1 MNVLHTTRF
10 VLFGTLL
17 FAMAGLLNAD
27 EEAPAAATQ
36 MSESLRSSIAK
47 VIVVPGQSPV
57 EKEVS
62 GTYEDVTPGLY
73 GGMAQGGALGSPS
86 IELGGVTVSTP
97 IPILTL
103 PGMIVGGLSGA
114 AKRERQEFHDALTEE
129 LADAV
134 HRPLTNEKL
143 ARYVFQNLRSQPQL
157 DATLIASATS
167 IPDDTDAVLYV
178 RIANIGIDVD
188 GDKGVLTTS
197 AYLTLERLSDG
208 TKLYER
214 NIHYQDRAPLKAW
227 TTNDRQLFDDFTNFA
242 LYYLGRELAVES
254 LTGISREAVLQPL
267 ASDSVKLA
275 RKNPWNGNSKST
287 LPTLAWNIEPGDANL
302 QYDLEVF
309 DAHRLVYAQSGV
321 RGTTHTLGTALTPCG
336 DYRWSVRPT
345 YSINGSR
352 RYGEWMQQ
360 PSESARPADAMI
372 GRDATVAPA
381 YTQDFAVLNIHC
393 RAK

>member
-1 MNVLHTTRF
+1 MNVLHTTR
-10 VLFGTLL
+10 LLLSGTLL
-17 FAMAGLLNAD
+17 FAMSGLLNAD
-27 EEAPAAATQ
+27 EEAPAPATQ

-73 GGMAQGGALGSPS
+73 GGMAQGSALGSPS
-86 IELGGVTVSTP
+86 IELGGVTVRTP

-157 DATLIASATS
+157 DASLFAAAASV
-167 IPDDTDAVLYV
+167 PEDTDAVLYV

-188 GDKGVLTTS
+188 GDKGVLTTT
-197 AYLTLERLSDG
+197 ANLTLERLSDG

-214 NIHYQDRAPLKAW
+214 SIHYQDRAPLKAW
-227 TTNDRQLFDDFTNFA
+227 TTNDRQLFDDFANFA

-254 LTGISREAVLQPL
+254 LAGVSREAVLQPL
-267 ASDSVKLA
+267 ASDSFKLA
-275 RKNPWNGNSKST
+275 RKNPWSGNSKST
-287 LPTLAWNIEPGDANL
+287 LPTLAWHIEPDDANL

-336 DYRWSVRPT
+336 DYRWSVRPIYT
-345 YSINGSR
+345 INGSR

-360 PSESARPADAMI
+360 PSEGARTADAMV